1 MTNNTVD
8 LFNEKIDTLNNQ
20 FFSSL
25 DDFRSSYILYH
36 KNQNNEEYRSIFSKN
51 SYNIDNIIKNS
62 SILMNDIQKE
72 TNNVNK
78 NVNDLDLDIKE
89 EKEINEDLLFKI
101 QQIKGSGKGSKI
113 MNKNSKETYRE
124 QYVRNWTMFLGI
136 FFLSY
141 GIFSTFR
148 VVNK

>member
-36 KNQNNEEYRSIFSKN
+36 KNQNNEEYMIIFSKN
-51 SYNIDNIIKNS
+51 SYNIYNIIKNS

-78 NVNDLDLDIKE
+78 NVNDLDTDIKE
-89 EKEINEDLLFKI
+89 EKEMNDELLFKI

-113 MNKNSKETYRE
+113 MNKNSKEMYRE

-141 GIFSTFR
+141 GIFSTF
-148 VVNK
+148 KKG